1 MDNFHKWIRMSNLF
15 SFDFYDQI
23 ANKVTLQDP
32 NGNKFE
38 VVQKEINRV
47 YLIDGSKKV
56 LKFCKLIDVG

>member
-1 MDNFHKWIRMSNLF
+1 MPNLF